1 MFLASDLCVTRGL
14 VALRPL
20 IPPAYEAVGVKAYL
34 IITGTSFEPVSP
46 SSEGSVFAIPF
57 ACFAAA

>member
-1 MFLASDLCVTRGL
+1 LWVTRGL
-14 VALRPL
+14 VAFSPL

-34 IITGTSFEPVSP
+34 IITGTSLEPFSP
-46 SSEGSVFAIPF
+46 SSEGSVLAIPV